1 MYKKDIKKVLLIMPP
16 ATISSEYTK
25 ELQPPLGLAYIAS
38 CLENDY
44 NVKIID
50 AVAEGWNEEYVQNGL
65 TTYGLSMDELSRKIK
80 EFNPDVIGVSCLFSM
95 QYKNAHKVCA
105 VAKRINNEIIT
116 IMGGAHP
123 TALPEETL
131 KDNNVDIVL
140 LAESDFTT
148 KELLDLIQ
156 KGEDISKIDGIAYKE
171 ENKII
176 IKPKTKFIDN
186 LDSIPF
192 PARHLLPMEKY
203 FKINLPHGVSSR
215 FSPNT
220 PLITSRGCPANCIFC
235 SIHSIWGRK
244 YRARSVQNIIT
255 ELKQLKEKYGIKEIQ
270 FEDDNLTFDK
280 KRALDLFEAMIREK
294 LNLAW
299 TTPNGVALW
308 SLDQELLLKMKE
320 SGCYRLCLAIE
331 SGDQEFLTKTIKKP
345 LSLEKVKELM
355 YWIKKYKFETD
366 AFFVVGFPDE
376 TLEQLKNTFK
386 FAQNL
391 GTDNVSFYLAT
402 PYPGTELYENCC
414 KKGYLN
420 NSFSLERL
428 GVKKTSISPKNF
440 TSEELEKMVA
450 YYTLKHKLNLSWKNP
465 RAFYDKVIK
474 RFFKTPGYF
483 IKFATNLT
491 RKVIFKRK

>member
-1 MYKKDIKKVLLIMPP
+1 MPP
-16 ATISSEYTK
+16 ATISAEYTK

-44 NVKIID
+44 CVKIID
-50 AVAEGWNEEYVQNGL
+50 AVAEGWNEETVENGL
-65 TTYGLSMDELSRKIK
+65 ITYGLSIAELSKQIS
-80 EFNPDVIGVSCLFSM
+80 EFNPDVVGVSCLFSM
-95 QYKNAHKVCA
+95 QHKNAHKVCA
-105 VAKRINNEIIT
+105 AVKRINNEIIT

-123 TALPEETL
+123 TAMPEETL
-131 KDNNVDIVL
+131 KDVNVDIVML
-140 LAESDFTT
+140 GEADFAT
-148 KELLDLIQ
+148 KELLDLIRR
-156 KGEDISKIDGIAYKE
+156 GEDISKIDGIAYKE
-171 ENKII
+171 NDQII
-176 IKPKTKFIDN
+176 INPRTKFIEN

-244 YRARSVQNIIT
+244 YRARSVDNIIL
-255 ELKQLKEKYGIKEIQ
+255 ELKELKEKYGIKEVQ

-280 KRALDLFEAMIREK
+280 KRALALFEAMIREK
-294 LNLAW
+294 LDLAW

-308 SLDQELLLKMKE
+308 ALDQELLLKMKE
-320 SGCYRLCLAIE
+320 SGCYGLCLAIE

-345 LSLEKVKELM
+345 LNLNKVKELM

-376 TLEQLKNTFK
+376 TREQLRNTFK
-386 FAQNL
+386 FAEKL

-402 PYPGTELYENCC
+402 PYPGTELYEICR
-414 KKGYLN
+414 KGGHF
-420 NSFSLERL
+420 SDRFSLEKL
-428 GVKKTSISPKNF
+428 GVKKTLISPKNF
-440 TSEELEKMVA
+440 SAEELEKMVA
-450 YYTLKHKLNLSWKNP
+450 YYTLKHKLSLCWKNP
-465 RAFYDKVIK
+465 AAFYRKVIK
-474 RFFKTPGYF
+474 RLFKTPGHF
-483 IKFATNLT
+483 ITLT
-491 RKVIFKRK
+491 AKLTKKVIARTK